1 MFNNESL
8 SQVDKKLLNLIPV
21 IKEGIY
27 FETVEDGILVYEP
40 YDGKGQNFLRKY
52 MFFPIPK
59 NKKMLLEG
67 ESAFVFKQIDGKKT
81 VDQIGKKIEQHYG
94 DEHEYVYERLFLFLT
109 HLYEG
114 RKWIYYDDRKL

>member
-1 MFNNESL
+1 MSNNESI
-8 SQVDKKLLNLIPV
+8 SQVDKELLNLIPV
-21 IKEGIY
+21 IKEGIH
-27 FETVEDGILVYEP
+27 FETVDDGILVYEP
-40 YDGKGQNFLRKY
+40 YDGKTQNFLRKY

-94 DEHEYVYERLFLFLT
+94 NDHEYVYERLFLFLT